1 MRVLQLCKDL
11 FDKTPDGDSVKE
23 LFQEMREWDHAPWQK
38 GATYM
43 DKRFFGLCSQY
54 LGGRSYNKFLDYSL
68 LAIKLNHIYNKYWTP
83 GVDNKWESM
92 RSAILNLLAD
102 DRHDMYQNI
111 PYELEEVAET
121 LGDKQGEFWSD
132 VVDAMIE
139 CINVEGTGDIAHT
152 FEIEE

>member
-43 DKRFFGLCSQY
+43 DKRFFELCSQY

-68 LAIKLNHIYNKYWTP
+68 FAIKLNKIYNDHSSP
-83 GVDNKWESM
+83 GVDNKWERM
-92 RSAILNLLAD
+92 EDAITNLLAD
-102 DRHDMYQNI
+102 DRHDMYQNV
-111 PYELEEVAET
+111 PYELEDVAET
-121 LGDKQGEFWSD
+121 LGDNQEGFWAD
-132 VVDAMIE
+132 VVDAMID
-139 CINVEGTGDIAHT
+139 CINVEGTGDVAHN
-152 FEIEE
+152 FYIEE